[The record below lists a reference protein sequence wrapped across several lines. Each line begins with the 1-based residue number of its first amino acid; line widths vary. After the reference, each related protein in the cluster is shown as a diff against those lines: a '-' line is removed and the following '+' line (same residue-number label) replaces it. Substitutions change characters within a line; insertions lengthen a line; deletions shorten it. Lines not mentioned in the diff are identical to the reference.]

1 MNTWTAAD
9 LPDLRGRTVVV
20 TGATSGLGAAAAR
33 ALAGR
38 GAHVVAACRD
48 RARAAALADETPGN
62 VEPRH
67 LDLADLDS
75 VRAFADA
82 LDDLGGIDV
91 LVNNAGVLAVPYGV
105 TRQGFELHVGVNHLG
120 PFLLTGLLLDRV
132 HDRVVTITSGLHRL
146 ELRGDVVRPDPRHYQ
161 RWAAYARSKLAN
173 LLCAYEL
180 DRRLLAAGSTTV
192 SLAAHPGVA
201 ATEGMRRDT
210 SLQGKLV
217 AGGRAQPVAM
227 GVLPVLYAATQDVPR
242 GSCTGPDGFGQR
254 NGYPTL
260 VRTSR
265 RSYDRE
271 LAERTWD
278 ESERLV
284 GFSYADALRRSA
296 SVPGARAD

>member
-1 MNTWTAAD
+1 MSTWTAVD
-9 LPDLRGRTVVV
+9 LPDLHGRTVVV
-20 TGATSGLGAAAAR
+20 TGATSGLGAAATR

-38 GAHVVAACRD
+38 GAHVVTACRD
-48 RARAAALADETPGN
+48 LARASALADETPGD

-75 VRAFADA
+75 VRAFADG
-82 LDDLGGIDV
+82 LDDLGGVDV
-91 LVNNAGVLAVPYGV
+91 LVNNAGVLAVPYDV

-132 HDRVVTITSGLHRL
+132 GDRVVTMTSGLHRL
-146 ELRGDVVRPDPRHYQ
+146 ALRGDVLRPDPPRYQ

-173 LLCAYEL
+173 LLFAYEL
-180 DRRLLAAGSTTV
+180 DRRLAVAGSTTV

-210 SLQGKLV
+210 SLQGKLM
-217 AGGRAQPVAM
+217 AGGRPQPVEM
-227 GVLPVLYAATQDVPR
+227 GVLPVLHAATQDVPR

-254 NGYPTL
+254 HGHPTL

-271 LAERTWD
+271 LAARVWA

-284 GFSYADALRRSA
+284 GFSYADALTRSA
-296 SVPGARAD
+296 PAPGARAD